1 ELAAGGTLDRLQLSP
16 QPGGGTTLL
25 RVAGDRLLSAT
36 VDPAFLWDDP
46 GDMSQA
52 MRICMYAGGRGLFC
66 GGHPGTEAG
75 DRLLTAHWEL
85 FLEAGF
91 GAQPWTAVAVS
102 GPGHGFGHYRGVLV
116 PAAIAVLLLAVLLSS
131 IQIRRVLV
139 PLADLLRRIQGIEGG
154 EARIGR
160 QAGEDEFD
168 LLSRT
173 FGRLQQRL
181 GRQMDTLRMLSGS
194 EGGEACI
201 GCQAGEGGFDPL
213 WRTCGRMQQRIG
225 RQMDTLRMLS
235 DIDRLIVQGAPLQAL
250 IDQVAVAMRG
260 LAGCRN
266 VCVVVSGQ
274 PGQAHAALFE
284 LAREA
289 GRTRRI
295 DCVEDCPGGTGAPAA
310 ASGQWHPVAR
320 LAPGCVREAC
330 VRDGID
336 EVFVLETASRPDRI
350 QV

>member
-1 ELAAGGTLDRLQLSP
+1 APATPAQWDVAAGGTLDALQLAP

-25 RVAGDRLLSAT
+25 RVAGDRLLAAT
-36 VDPAFLWDDP
+36 VDPAFLGDDP

-52 MRICMYAGGRGLFC
+52 MRICMYAGGRRLFC

-85 FLEAGF
+85 FLDAGF

-116 PAAIAVLLLAVLLSS
+116 PAAIAGLLLAVLLSS

-139 PLADLLRRIQGIEGG
+139 PLVDLLRRIQGIEGG

-173 FGRLQQRL
+173 F
-181 GRQMDTLRMLSGS
+181 
-194 EGGEACI
+194 
-201 GCQAGEGGFDPL
+201 
-213 WRTCGRMQQRIG
+213 GRMQQRIG